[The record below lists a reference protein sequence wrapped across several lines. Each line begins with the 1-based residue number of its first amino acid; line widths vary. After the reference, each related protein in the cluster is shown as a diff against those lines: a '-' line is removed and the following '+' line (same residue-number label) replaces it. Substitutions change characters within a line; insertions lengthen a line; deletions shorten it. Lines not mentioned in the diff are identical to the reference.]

1 MNDPQDIMPAIDLLM
16 HGKERKPLPWYVKP
30 LDYTLTALYLTAY
43 IACLVFII
51 KSVWS
56 WL

>member
-16 HGKERKPLPWYVKP
+16 HGKERKPLPWDVKP